1 MRWGFFLYSFEIVLA
16 VRLVLLSLLAS
27 LGAELGAEFGQQ
39 AVPAERHASTVA
51 IISVRGPIDD
61 VTVVSVMR
69 RAQRAVAGGAG
80 AIVLEFD
87 TPGGD
92 LLATLQLCNYIKTQ
106 MPANTVAWI
115 HPHAYSAGTILA
127 LATREI
133 LVAPGSAFGDAAP
146 IQVMPGAGLIPLPA
160 TERAKMEAPIISE
173 VVDSA
178 RRRGY
183 DENLVQGFVRLG
195 SELWLIENIETHK
208 RALVDA
214 VEYSDAF
221 GENPPRQ
228 SPAIHPNALAT
239 GDDGSEAPDPWFARF
254 APIEVLESP
263 STAPRPRVRLAAADR
278 GEWKPIGQIVKSDQL
293 LVLHP
298 EEAIA
303 LGIAKG
309 PIANDQELAAWFGA
323 TSLTRL
329 DENWS
334 EWFVRFLTSWPVRI
348 ALIVALLVGFV
359 VESIT
364 PGFGLFGVS
373 AAVALLLL
381 VGAPAFVGLAEWWE
395 LLAVVVGLALVA
407 LDVVILPLG
416 GWVALCGG
424 ALVLGG
430 LVSSFVT
437 RDLSSV
443 AGQQQLFMSIGS
455 TLAGIFGSVTI
466 LWFASK
472 SLPHSPFA
480 RRAILTTVAS
490 SQRSGAITS
499 AIALPA
505 VGTIATAL
513 TTLRPSGRVLV
524 DNRPIDAQTS
534 GEFVEPGM
542 RVRIVRHRGTSVEVE
557 PIGDDS
563 GAALTNRGES
573 A

>member
-1 MRWGFFLYSFEIVLA
+1 MAGAFFLYHFETVLCA
-16 VRLVLLSLLAS
+16 RLVLLVLIAWV
-27 LGAELGAEFGQQ
+27 GGDAAQH
-39 AVPAERHASTVA
+39 AVPAERQASSVA

-69 RAQRAVAGGAG
+69 RTERAVSDGAQ

-195 SELWLIENIETHK
+195 GELWLLRNASTHR

-214 VEYSDAF
+214 QEYHDLF
-221 GENPPRQ
+221 GEAPPRQ
-228 SPAIHPNALAT
+228 ALAILLPEVAT
-239 GDDGSEAPDPWFARF
+239 DGGESEAPIAWFAPF
-254 APIEVLESP
+254 APKDVLASP
-263 STAPRPRVRLAAADR
+263 SHAPRPRARISASER
-278 GEWKPIGQIVKSDQL
+278 GQWTLVGQIVKADQL

-298 EEAIA
+298 DEAIA

-309 PIANDQELAAWFGA
+309 PIASDQELAAWFGA
-323 TSLTRL
+323 ATLTRL

-334 EWFVRFLTSWPVRI
+334 EWLVRFLTSWPVRI
-348 ALIVALLVGFV
+348 ALIVILLVGFV
-359 VESIT
+359 LETLT
-364 PGFGLFGVS
+364 PGFGVFGTM
-373 AAVALLLL
+373 AAIALLLL
-381 VGAPAFVGLAEWWE
+381 VGAPAFVGLSDWWE
-395 LLAVVVGLALVA
+395 LIAVVVGLGLVA
-407 LDVVILPLG
+407 LDLVILPTG
-416 GWVALCGG
+416 GWVAVGGG

-437 RDLSSV
+437 RDLSSA

-455 TLAGIFGSVTI
+455 TLAGIFGSITI

-472 SLPHSPFA
+472 SLPNSPLA
-480 RRAILTTVAS
+480 QRAILTTVAS
-490 SQRSGAITS
+490 SQRRD
-499 AIALPA
+499 ALTPRRELPPLA
-505 VGTIATAL
+505 SIATAL
-513 TTLRPSGRVLV
+513 TTLRPSGRVLFE
-524 DNRPIDAQTS
+524 NRPVDAQTT
-534 GEFVEPGM
+534 GEFVEAGM

-557 PIGDDS
+557 PLDS
-563 GAALTNRGES
+563 AETGTAPTNRGES

>member
-1 MRWGFFLYSFEIVLA
+1 MAGSFFLYSFASVLCIP
-16 VRLVLLSLLAS
+16 LVLLAFRLWA
-27 LGAELGAEFGQQ
+27 GGDPAQQ
-39 AVPAERHASTVA
+39 AVPAERQASSVA

-61 VTVVSVMR
+61 VTVTSVMR
-69 RAQRAVAGGAG
+69 RAERAVANGAQ

-92 LLATLQLCNYIKTQ
+92 VLATLQLCHFIKTQ

-115 HPHAYSAGTILA
+115 HPQAYSAGTILA

-146 IQVMPGAGLIPLPA
+146 IQVVPGAGLVALPA
-160 TERAKMEAPIISE
+160 TERAKMEAPILSE

-195 SELWLIENIETHK
+195 SELWLIRNSSTHK

-214 VEYSDAF
+214 DEYESLF
-221 GENPPRQ
+221 GSAPPRQ
-228 SPAIHPNALAT
+228 APLAELPGDSNAG
-239 GDDGSEAPDPWFARF
+239 GDREIPTPWFAQF
-254 APIEVLESP
+254 APTQMLESP
-263 STAPRPRVRLAAADR
+263 QVAPRPRPRLSASERDQ
-278 GEWKPIGQIVKSDQL
+278 WTLVGQIVKSDQL

-298 EEAIA
+298 DEAIA

-309 PIANDQELAAWFGA
+309 PIASDSELAAWFGA
-323 TSLTRL
+323 SSITRL

-348 ALIVALLVGFV
+348 VLIVILLVGFV
-359 VESIT
+359 LET
-364 PGFGLFGVS
+364 LAPGFGVFGTS
-373 AAVALLLL
+373 AAIALLLL

-395 LLAVVVGLALVA
+395 LAAVVVGLGLVA
-407 LDVVILPLG
+407 LDLVILPLG
-416 GWVALCGG
+416 GWVAVVGG

-437 RDLSSV
+437 RDLSSA

-455 TLAGIFGSVTI
+455 TLAGIFGSITI

-472 SLPHSPFA
+472 SLPESPIA
-480 RRAILTTVAS
+480 RRAILTTIAS
-490 SQRSGAITS
+490 SQRSDAVNPTR
-499 AIALPA
+499 ALPPLSS
-505 VGTIATAL
+505 IATAL
-513 TTLRPSGRVLV
+513 TTLRPSGRVLFE
-524 DNRPIDAQTS
+524 NRPVDAQTT
-534 GEFVEPGM
+534 GEFVDAGA
-542 RVRIVRHRGTSVEVE
+542 RVRVVRHRGTSVEVE
-557 PIGDDS
+557 PVEGD
-563 GAALTNRGES
+563 AAGTTPSDRGES

>member
-1 MRWGFFLYSFEIVLA
+1 MLCIRLAFLTF
-16 VRLVLLSLLAS
+16 LLWAGGDPS
-27 LGAELGAEFGQQ
+27 QQ
-39 AVPAERHASTVA
+39 AVPAERQASSVA

-61 VTVVSVMR
+61 VTVASVMR
-69 RAQRAVAGGAG
+69 RAERAVADGAQ

-92 LLATLQLCNYIKTQ
+92 LLATLQLCHFIKTQ

-146 IQVMPGAGLIPLPA
+146 IQVVPGAGLVALPA

-195 SELWLIENIETHK
+195 SELWLIRNASTHK

-214 VEYSDAF
+214 HEYQELF
-221 GENPPRQ
+221 GEAPPRQ
-228 SPAIHPNALAT
+228 ALLAQLPQSAT
-239 GDDGSEAPDPWFARF
+239 ESGESEAPLPWFAQF
-254 APIEVLESP
+254 APTEVLESP
-263 STAPRPRVRLAAADR
+263 RSAPRPRARLNASERDQ
-278 GEWKPIGQIVKSDQL
+278 WTLVGQIVKSDQL

-298 EEAIA
+298 DEAIA

-309 PIANDQELAAWFGA
+309 PIASDKELAAWFGA
-323 TSLTRL
+323 ASITRL
-329 DENWS
+329 DESWS

-348 ALIVALLVGFV
+348 ALIVILLVGFV
-359 VESIT
+359 LETLT
-364 PGFGLFGVS
+364 PGFGVFGT
-373 AAVALLLL
+373 AAGVALLLL
-381 VGAPAFVGLAEWWE
+381 IAAPAFVGLAEWWE
-395 LLAVVVGLALVA
+395 LAAVVIGLGLVA
-407 LDVVILPLG
+407 LDLVILPLG
-416 GWVALCGG
+416 GWVAVVGG

-437 RDLSSV
+437 RDLSSA

-455 TLAGIFGSVTI
+455 TLAGIFGSITI

-472 SLPHSPFA
+472 SLPQSPLA

-490 SQRSGAITS
+490 SQRSDAITP
-499 AIALPA
+499 ARELPPISS
-505 VGTIATAL
+505 IATAL
-513 TTLRPSGRVLV
+513 TTLRPSGRVLFE
-524 DNRPIDAQTS
+524 NQTLDAQTT
-534 GEFVEPGM
+534 GEFVEAGA
-542 RVRIVRHRGTSVEVE
+542 RVRVVRHRGTSVEVE
-557 PIGDDS
+557 PIDGADS
-563 GAALTNRGES
+563 GAPTTDRGEC

>member
-1 MRWGFFLYSFEIVLA
+1 MAGAFFYHFMPVLC
-16 VRLVLLSLLAS
+16 VRLVFLAFLLLA
-27 LGAELGAEFGQQ
+27 GGDPAQQ
-39 AVPAERHASTVA
+39 AVPAERQASSVA

-61 VTVVSVMR
+61 VTLASVVR
-69 RAQRAVAGGAG
+69 RAERAVAGGAQ

-92 LLATLQLCNYIKTQ
+92 LLATLQLCHFIKTQ

-115 HPHAYSAGTILA
+115 HPQAYSAGTILA

-146 IQVMPGAGLIPLPA
+146 IQVAPGAGLIALPA

-195 SELWLIENIETHK
+195 SELWLIRNAATQR

-214 VEYSDAF
+214 QEYQDLF
-221 GENPPRQ
+221 GEPPPRQ
-228 SPAIHPNALAT
+228 ALLAMPPERAS
-239 GDDGSEAPDPWFARF
+239 DGGESETPLPWFAQF
-254 APIEVLESP
+254 APTEVLESP
-263 STAPRPRVRLAAADR
+263 QTAPRPRARLNASERDQ
-278 GEWKPIGQIVKSDQL
+278 WTLVGQIVKSDQL

-298 EEAIA
+298 DEAIA
-303 LGIAKG
+303 LGLAKARIAT
-309 PIANDQELAAWFGA
+309 DQELAAWFGA
-323 TSLTRL
+323 ASITRL
-329 DENWS
+329 DESWS
-334 EWFVRFLTSWPVRI
+334 EWFVRFLTSWPARI
-348 ALIVALLVGFV
+348 ALIVILLVGFV
-359 VESIT
+359 LETLT
-364 PGFGLFGVS
+364 PGFGVFGT
-373 AAVALLLL
+373 AAGVALLLL

-395 LLAVVVGLALVA
+395 LAAVVIGLGLVA
-407 LDVVILPLG
+407 LDLVILPLG
-416 GWVALCGG
+416 GWVAVVGG

-437 RDLSSV
+437 RDLSSA

-455 TLAGIFGSVTI
+455 TLAGIFGSITI

-472 SLPHSPFA
+472 SLPQSPIA

-490 SQRSGAITS
+490 SQRRDAITP
-499 AIALPA
+499 ARELPRLSS
-505 VGTIATAL
+505 IATAL
-513 TTLRPSGRVLV
+513 TTLRPSGRILFESQSF
-524 DNRPIDAQTS
+524 DAQTT
-534 GEFVEPGM
+534 GEFVEPGA
-542 RVRIVRHRGTSVEVE
+542 RVRVVRHRGTSVEVE
-557 PIGDDS
+557 PIEGDDS
-563 GAALTNRGES
+563 GAPKADRGES